1 MLRKLRVRLRH
12 FRHLVQFVQPNFSI
26 QRVTAARINDLDVL
40 YGDIRNLVV
49 LLADNAGRRD
59 IAGIIFRRSFVFI
72 SCVRFRCRDFG
83 INIRDMHVVHPA
95 TTTFTAFS
103 HHQIDRISGIDGTE
117 AIHYHIFNLSA
128 INRLDRYGRTE
139 RIEYSII
146 DNLYILEA
154 TRRSRTE
161 LNTACT

>member
-1 MLRKLRVRLRH
+1 
-12 FRHLVQFVQPNFSI
+12 
-26 QRVTAARINDLDVL
+26 
-40 YGDIRNLVV
+40 
-49 LLADNAGRRD
+49 
-59 IAGIIFRRSFVFI
+59 
-72 SCVRFRCRDFG
+72 
-83 INIRDMHVVHPA
+83 MHVVHPA

-103 HHQIDRISGIDGTE
+103 HHQIDWISGIDGTK

-139 RIEYSII
+139 RIEYCII
-146 DNLYILEA
+146 DNLYILET